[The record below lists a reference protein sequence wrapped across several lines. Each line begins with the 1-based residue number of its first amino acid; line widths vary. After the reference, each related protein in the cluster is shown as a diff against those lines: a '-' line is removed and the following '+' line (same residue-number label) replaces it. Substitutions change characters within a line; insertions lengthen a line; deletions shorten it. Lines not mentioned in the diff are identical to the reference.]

1 MKGPARA
8 LLVAAG
14 LVTFAAAAYAVYAGS
29 SWFDFG
35 RPKRDEPPAAAV
47 VSLDRFLP
55 LYDISQRHETTV
67 KAPAPM
73 TFAAARNLDLSRSA
87 AVRLVLQSQKLFLG
101 GRGAA
106 LQRRPFLDQ
115 VHAMG
120 WSLLA
125 DVPGRAMVFGAVT
138 RPWETN
144 MRFRPIAPEQF
155 SGFQERGWA
164 KIIWT
169 LEVDPAPEGRSVL
182 RTRTRVATTDAV
194 ARKQFRSYWSKI
206 VPGVVLVRQQA
217 LGLVKSDAERR
228 ARQAARR

>member
-1 MKGPARA
+1 MWRGFAGV
-8 LLVAAG
+8 LLATLAVGAG
-14 LVTFAAAAYAVYAGS
+14 HAG
-29 SWFDFG
+29 WFG
-35 RPKRDEPPAAAV
+35 REKPEEPRAAPV

-67 KAPAPM
+67 KASAPI
-73 TFAAARNLDLSRSA
+73 TFFAARNLDLSRSA
-87 AVRLVLQSQKLFLG
+87 AVQLVLRSRKLFMG
-101 GRGAA
+101 GQGVE

-120 WSLLA
+120 WVLLA

-144 MRFRPIAPEQF
+144 MRLRSIPPEQF
-155 SGFQERGWA
+155 SEFRERGWA

-182 RTRTRVATTDAV
+182 RTRTRVATTDAT
-194 ARKQFRSYWSKI
+194 ARKQFKPYWSKI
-206 VPGVVLVRQQA
+206 VPGVALVRQQA

>member
-1 MKGPARA
+1 VRRPGRS
-8 LLVAAG
+8 LVRV
-14 LVTFAAAAYAVYAGS
+14 LFAAVGLSAVAGVGQAG
-29 SWFDFG
+29 WFG
-35 RPKRDEPPAAAV
+35 REQQAETPVAAV

-55 LYDISQRHETTV
+55 LYDISQRHETAV
-67 KAPAPM
+67 KAPAPV
-73 TFAAARNLDLSRSA
+73 TFTAARNLDLSRSA
-87 AVRLVLQSQKLFLG
+87 AVRLVLQSRKLLG
-101 GRGAA
+101 GQPIE

-120 WSLLA
+120 WALLA

-144 MRFRPIAPEQF
+144 MKLRPIAPGQF
-155 SGFQERGWA
+155 SEFRERGWA

-182 RTRTRVATTDAV
+182 RTRTRVATTDPT
-194 ARKQFRSYWSKI
+194 ARRQFKSYWSKI
-206 VPGVVLVRQQA
+206 VPGVALVRQQA

-228 ARQAARR
+228 ARQGPRR

>member
-1 MKGPARA
+1 MLGRGFAGVLLATLAVGAGHAGWFERDKRA
-8 LLVAAG
+8 
-14 LVTFAAAAYAVYAGS
+14 
-29 SWFDFG
+29 
-35 RPKRDEPPAAAV
+35 EPPAVPV

-55 LYDISQRHETTV
+55 LYDISQQNETTV
-67 KAPAPM
+67 KAPVPV

-87 AVRLVLQSQKLFLG
+87 AVRLVLQSRKLLG
-101 GRGAA
+101 GQTVE

-144 MRFRPIAPEQF
+144 MKLRPIAPGQF
-155 SGFQERGWA
+155 ADFRERGWA

-182 RTRTRVATTDAV
+182 RTRTRVATTDAR
-194 ARKQFRSYWSKI
+194 ARKQFRSYWSKV
-206 VPGVVLVRQQA
+206 VPGVVLVRRQA

-228 ARQAARR
+228 ARNAARR